1 MIDEEVSQHYLE
13 QTKNIIKE
21 LESNNMQEANRL
33 LDELANTR
41 EQHLFRELGKLT
53 REFHDALNSFRLD
66 SRLTKLA
73 GEDIPDAKERLNFVI
88 HKTEEAANKTLNVV
102 EDVLPICER
111 VSDATSELNSKWE
124 RFNKRDMNVEEF
136 RELSK
141 NIAGFFSEL
150 DTDVTT
156 IKNGLNDVLM
166 AQDFQDI
173 TGQIIGRV
181 ITLVSDLE
189 DGLVNLIRISG
200 GVSEDSAK
208 EEKSNPN
215 KLDGPQVPGLESDT
229 AVSGQDEV
237 DDLLS
242 SLGF

>member
-1 MIDEEVSQHYLE
+1 MSNDDVSQQYLE
-13 QTKNIIKE
+13 QAKNIIQE
-21 LESNNMQEANRL
+21 IEANNMQEANRL
-33 LDELANTR
+33 LDELANMR
-41 EQHLFRELGKLT
+41 ERQLFQELGKLT

-66 SRLTKLA
+66 SRLAKIA
-73 GEDIPDAKERLNFVI
+73 GEEIPDAKERLNFVI
-88 HKTEEAANKTLNVV
+88 EKTEEAANKTLNVV
-102 EDVLPICER
+102 EEVIPICER
-111 VSDATSELNSKWE
+111 VSDATSELNNQWE
-124 RFNKRDMNVEEF
+124 RFNKRDMDVNEF

-141 NIAGFFSEL
+141 DIAGFFATL
-150 DTDVTT
+150 DADVST

-200 GVSEDSAK
+200 GVSEEPKK
-208 EEKSNPN
+208 EEKTDPA